1 MRRIPGFD
9 GWNGCRSVDV
19 GVPDHG
25 CPLGTRRPVL
35 ASAVVRA
42 IERRT
47 IRLRSRENV
56 VPVRLFSVA
65 VDRLT
70 LFGQCRSLAD
80 IVAAVQLSEIFCD
93 HHPLGILPGPLP
105 DAIACISG
113 RRPVGGLLPHSRGP
127 RLSPGP
133 PDFPPALALIA
144 R

>member
-70 LFGQCRSLAD
+70 LFGQRRSLL
-80 IVAAVQLSEIFCD
+80 ILL
-93 HHPLGILPGPLP
+93 PLCSSVRSFAITTPLEFFQGPLP
-105 DAIACISG
+105 MRSRAFTAGAPSAACVD
-113 RRPVGGLLPHSRGP
+113 RYACQVLA
-127 RLSPGP
+127 
-133 PDFPPALALIA
+133 PAPAA
-144 R
+144 CASVWQ